1 MGNHILKVFMKVAVF
16 SRAYLHQHR
25 TLGMG
30 EILKKVLEFCDFV
43 FQFHFRVPDKL
54 TEPPLFEEMR
64 QRAIQL

>member
-1 MGNHILKVFMKVAVF
+1 MGDHILKVFMKVAVF
-16 SRAYLHQHR
+16 SRAYLYQRR

-30 EILKKVLEFCDFV
+30 EILRQVLEFCDFV

-64 QRAIQL
+64 QRSIQL